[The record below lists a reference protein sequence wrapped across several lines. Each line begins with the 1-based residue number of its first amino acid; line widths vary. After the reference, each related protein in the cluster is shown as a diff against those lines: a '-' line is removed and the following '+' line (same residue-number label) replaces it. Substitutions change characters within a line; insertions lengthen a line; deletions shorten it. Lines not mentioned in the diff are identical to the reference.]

1 MTQRNVRALVF
12 WMSGALLSFSTTAVA
27 IRALAPALDVFET
40 LALRNAI
47 GLAILGAAA
56 LGKPSLRAG
65 FGTRRLPLQVGRNLV
80 HFGATYA
87 WALGVTLLPLATV
100 FALEFTAPAW
110 VGLLAA
116 LILKERLTA
125 SRIASIALGFLGIL
139 VILRPG
145 AEAVQPAALV
155 VLGAALGFAI
165 STVLTKSL
173 TGTETTFAI
182 LVWMNLIQLP
192 LNLAGSEPLFP
203 LKLELADLPAVIGVG
218 VGGLASHFCLTNA
231 YRHGDAIAVI
241 PLDFLRLP
249 LIALVGALLY
259 AEPLNPFVFAGAAII
274 IAGVLQN
281 LWAETRR
288 DVPEPKLAAERG

>member
-1 MTQRNVRALVF
+1 
-12 WMSGALLSFSTTAVA
+12 MSGALLGFSATAVA
-27 IRALAPALDVFET
+27 IRALASTLGVFEM
-40 LALRNAI
+40 LALRNVI
-47 GLAILGAAA
+47 GLAILGAAVVA
-56 LGKPSLRAG
+56 RPSLRAG
-65 FGTRRLPLQVGRNLV
+65 FGARRLPLQVGRNLV

-116 LILKERLTA
+116 LILKERLTG
-125 SRIASIALGFLGIL
+125 SRIASIALGFIGIL

-145 AEAVQPAALV
+145 AEAVQPAALI

-173 TGTETTFAI
+173 TGTETTFGI

-203 LKLELADLPAVIGVG
+203 SKLGLADLPAAVGVG
-218 VGGLASHFCLTNA
+218 VGGLLSHFCLTNA

-249 LIALVGALLY
+249 LIALVGAVLY
-259 AEPLNPFVFAGAAII
+259 AEPLDPFVFAGAAII

-288 DVPEPKLAAERG
+288 DLPAPKLAAGRG

>member
-1 MTQRNVRALVF
+1 MTRRDLRALVL
-12 WMSGALLSFSTTAVA
+12 WVGGALLGFSATAVA
-27 IRALAPALDVFET
+27 IRALAPTLGVFEI

-47 GLAILGAAA
+47 GLGILGAAA
-56 LGKPSLRAG
+56 LAYPSLRHG
-65 FGTRRLPLQVGRNLV
+65 FRTRRLPLQTARNLV

-110 VGLLAA
+110 VGVLAA

-125 SRIASIALGFLGIL
+125 TRVASIALGFVGIL

-145 AEAVQPAALV
+145 AEAIQPAALV
-155 VLGAALGFAI
+155 VLGGALGFAM
-165 STVLTKSL
+165 STVITKALTA
-173 TGTETTFAI
+173 TDTTFAI

-192 LNLAGSEPLFP
+192 LNLIGSEPFFP
-203 LKLELADLPAVIGVG
+203 GKLGLADLPGVIGVG
-218 VGGLASHFCLTNA
+218 VSGLLSHVCLTNA

-259 AEPLNPFVFAGAAII
+259 AEPLNPYVFAGAAII
-274 IAGVLQN
+274 IAGVVQN
-281 LWAETRR
+281 LWAESRPDALPAR
-288 DVPEPKLAAERG
+288 LAPERG

>member
-1 MTQRNVRALVF
+1 
-12 WMSGALLSFSTTAVA
+12 MSGALLGFSATAVA
-27 IRALAPALDVFET
+27 IRALASTLGVFEM
-40 LALRNAI
+40 LALRNVI
-47 GLAILGAAA
+47 GLAILGAAVVA
-56 LGKPSLRAG
+56 RPSLRAG
-65 FGTRRLPLQVGRNLV
+65 FGARRLPLQVGRNLV

-100 FALEFTAPAW
+100 FAIEFTAPAW

-116 LILKERLTA
+116 LILKERLTG
-125 SRIASIALGFLGIL
+125 SRIASIALGLLGIL

-155 VLGAALGFAI
+155 VLGAALGFAV

-173 TGTETTFAI
+173 TGTETTFGI

-203 LKLELADLPAVIGVG
+203 LKLDLADLPAVIGVG
-218 VGGLASHFCLTNA
+218 AGGLASHFCLTNA
-231 YRHGDAIAVI
+231 YRYGDAIAVI